1 MLTFAEELLL
11 LLLDDTTGHLAPI
24 SRASLTCGLA
34 GAVLMDLE
42 CRGRVRIE
50 AARLSVTDP
59 TPTGEPMLDPVLAQL
74 AADTVSHDARYW
86 IRKLAEQGDALY
98 DAALAH
104 LIARGVLKEVC
115 ERFLWVLE
123 TRRYPIIDDR
133 EQKEVKLRLLSVLL
147 GDAQSAPCDAAL
159 INLAD
164 SCNVFRLILQE
175 RELARVKERISSVA
189 ALDPIGRATAAVIRE
204 IETETQA
211 AAAMLR
217 GSA

>member
-1 MLTFAEELLL
+1 MLTFTEELLL

-24 SRASLTCGLA
+24 SRAALTCGLA
-34 GAVLMDLE
+34 GAALMDLE
-42 CRGRVRIE
+42 CRGRVKVE
-50 AARLSVTDP
+50 ATQLCVCDA
-59 TPTGEPMLDPVLAQL
+59 TPTGEPMLDPILAQL
-74 AADTVSHDARYW
+74 AGETTPRDVRYW

-147 GDAQSAPCDAAL
+147 GNDQPGPCDAAL

-164 SCNVFRLILQE
+164 SCNIFRLILQE
-175 RELARVKERISSVA
+175 RELEHVKARISSVA
-189 ALDPIGRATAAVIRE
+189 ALDPIGRATATVISE
-204 IETETQA
+204 VETETQA